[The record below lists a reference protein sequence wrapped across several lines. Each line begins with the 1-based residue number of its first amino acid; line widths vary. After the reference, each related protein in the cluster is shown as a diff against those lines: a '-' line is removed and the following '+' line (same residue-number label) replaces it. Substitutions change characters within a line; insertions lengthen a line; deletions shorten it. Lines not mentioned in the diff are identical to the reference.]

1 MSAIEGTRPRDGE
14 ARMPVEATPVEAIG
28 GLVARAR
35 DAGFD
40 HAARPL
46 AERAGLLRALA
57 DAILA
62 DGEAIV
68 ALLEEET
75 GKPAAEAW
83 LHEVVPTAD
92 LGSWWSSQGP
102 AHLATEAVRLDPL
115 AYPGKR
121 ARVEVVP
128 RGVVALITPWNFPVA
143 IPLRT
148 LFPALLA
155 GNGVVWKPSEHT
167 PRVAARVHGIV
178 REVFGPDLVELVQG
192 AGAQGAALVEAD
204 VDAVVFTGSVAT
216 GRKVGAAAGRALTPA
231 SLELG
236 GKDAAVVLDDA
247 DLERTARGL
256 LWAAMANAGQNC
268 AGLERVYAV
277 AEVAGPLKA
286 RLGELAG
293 ELVPGRDVG
302 PLVTEAQLA
311 TVERH
316 VREAVDGGAEVLA
329 GGERLER
336 GGRWFAPTVLAEVEP
351 SSAALREETFGP
363 VVVVQTVA

>member
-167 PRVAARVHGIV
+167 PRVAARVHG
-178 REVFGPDLVELVQG
+178 
-192 AGAQGAALVEAD
+192 GAADEA
-204 VDAVVFTGSVAT
+204 
-216 GRKVGAAAGRALTPA
+216 
-231 SLELG
+231 
-236 GKDAAVVLDDA
+236 
-247 DLERTARGL
+247 
-256 LWAAMANAGQNC
+256 
-268 AGLERVYAV
+268 
-277 AEVAGPLKA
+277 
-286 RLGELAG
+286 
-293 ELVPGRDVG
+293 
-302 PLVTEAQLA
+302 
-311 TVERH
+311 
-316 VREAVDGGAEVLA
+316 
-329 GGERLER
+329 
-336 GGRWFAPTVLAEVEP
+336 
-351 SSAALREETFGP
+351 AALREELRSVRAASSRSAASSAGAPTRSRWRRSRFSQALLASTAP
-363 VVVVQTVA
+363 L